1 MKKSLQKEDKGK
13 YIKKNCIKS
22 NKKNK
27 YKNTSLLVLKNLPNI
42 YHNNF
47 NNIFQ
52 EFNQEFNSK
61 NISAEKV
68 EILDDGSICIKNTK
82 NTTRIDSPQNDNTI
96 NKSNLLINDNIYND
110 DYIYNTEI
118 KYNKSVPNIRIFTYA
133 KEKEN
138 FMINN
143 EVYIKHKPYNNSG
156 KTKINIKSKKK
167 DNNESLNYKRA
178 LFNENNNFEY
188 DIINHWKYLS
198 NKYIIHYNKIMLGAN
213 IKIIIQNL
221 KLQKKLKYKEKLP
234 TNLINI
240 INPQQINLDE
250 INERFFNEAE
260 KICKKEDKMIKYKG
274 GIESINEEMNE
285 SNEEQDEINNIK
297 NNKIKEKLKR
307 NKKISD
313 LEIKDT
319 ESLSFSPNS
328 IKSKDIKFIFNK
340 NNYENNNENKINNK
354 DNKDIYLIYKK
365 EIIDNKGIK
374 LIFNEK
380 NKNSKRYNLNI
391 NSYKKILKMALYKK
405 REEKLTKE
413 KYESLILT
421 IINNCNCYK
430 NSIKNKFN
438 FNDKKIIINDNNL
451 KRKII
456 DLEESIKD
464 LKSIYIY
471 GLYNIQLISDK
482 QNKINF
488 IKKLNL
494 TKKRNKVKKI
504 YKEILF
510 IINNDINKNNID
522 IYQKVI
528 DILKNYEK
536 LNDEDIKN
544 NNKININKI
553 LRFLIT
559 MYIIF
564 LPIIFIINYL
574 YSNSKKI

>member
-42 YHNNF
+42 NQNNF
-47 NNIFQ
+47 NDIFQ

-82 NTTRIDSPQNDNTI
+82 NTTRINSPQNDNTI

-138 FMINN
+138 FLINN

-198 NKYIIHYNKIMLGAN
+198 NKYIIHYNKKILGAN

-250 INERFFNEAE
+250 INENFFNEAE

-297 NNKIKEKLKR
+297 NNKIKEKLKK

-328 IKSKDIKFIFNK
+328 KKSKYIKYI
-340 NNYENNNENKINNK
+340 
-354 DNKDIYLIYKK
+354 
-365 EIIDNKGIK
+365 
-374 LIFNEK
+374 
-380 NKNSKRYNLNI
+380 
-391 NSYKKILKMALYKK
+391 
-405 REEKLTKE
+405 
-413 KYESLILT
+413 SLL
-421 IINNCNCYK
+421 
-430 NSIKNKFN
+430 SFL
-438 FNDKKIIINDNNL
+438 F
-451 KRKII
+451 
-456 DLEESIKD
+456 
-464 LKSIYIY
+464 
-471 GLYNIQLISDK
+471 
-482 QNKINF
+482 
-488 IKKLNL
+488 
-494 TKKRNKVKKI
+494 
-504 YKEILF
+504 ILF
-510 IINNDINKNNID
+510 S
-522 IYQKVI
+522 
-528 DILKNYEK
+528 L
-536 LNDEDIKN
+536 L
-544 NNKININKI
+544 
-553 LRFLIT
+553 F
-559 MYIIF
+559 
-564 LPIIFIINYL
+564 
-574 YSNSKKI
+574 S

>member
-27 YKNTSLLVLKNLPNI
+27 YKNTSLLVLNNLPNI

-82 NTTRIDSPQNDNTI
+82 NTTRINSPQNDNTI

-138 FMINN
+138 FLINN

-240 INPQQINLDE
+240 INPQQQNLDE
-250 INERFFNEAE
+250 INEYFFNEAE
-260 KICKKEDKMIKYKG
+260 KICKKEDKIIKYKG
-274 GIESINEEMNE
+274 GIESINEE
-285 SNEEQDEINNIK
+285 SNEDQEEIYSNRSSK
-297 NNKIKEKLKR
+297 KKEIIKR
-307 NKKISD
+307 NKRINE
-313 LEIKDT
+313 LEIKDI

-328 IKSKDIKFIFNK
+328 VKSKDIKFIFNK
-340 NNYENNNENKINNK
+340 NNNNENNNENKINNK
-354 DNKDIYLIYKK
+354 DIYFIYKK
-365 EIIDNKGIK
+365 EVTDKNEIK

-380 NKNSKRYNLNI
+380 NKNNKRYNLDI
-391 NSYKKILKMALYKK
+391 NSYKKILKMAFYKK
-405 REEKLTKE
+405 RDEKLTKE
-413 KYESLILT
+413 KYESLIIT

-430 NSIKNKFN
+430 NKIKNKNDFN
-438 FNDKKIIINDNNL
+438 NKKYIEDNL

-456 DLEESIKD
+456 DLEESLKE

-471 GLYNIQLISDK
+471 GLSNIQLIIDK
-482 QNKINF
+482 KDKNDF

-504 YKEILF
+504 YKEI
-510 IINNDINKNNID
+510 IIIINKNINENSIY
-522 IYQKVI
+522 IYQTII
-528 DILKNYEK
+528 DILKKYEK
-536 LNDEDIKN
+536 LSKEDIRFNDER
-544 NNKININKI
+544 NIIKI
-553 LRFLIT
+553 LKFLIT
-559 MYIIF
+559 MCLIF
-564 LPIIFIINYL
+564 LPIIFAFNYF
-574 YSNSKKI
+574 YRNFKKI